1 MADENTTVS
10 DRTTVSILRPG
21 NLVPQSFHSAAEKKK
36 MAAARPID
44 YILDFI
50 GDRIG
55 GIKKKIKPKGIGS
68 RVLILKSM
76 TGSGKST
83 TIAPELY
90 NKYFRDSK
98 QLIVVTQPRVYT
110 TTTIPFQILRHYKS
124 IHLDENIGYI
134 TGAMKTSGSRGIS
147 FQTIGSFLMQ
157 FTMTEDEKIC
167 GKYGVVFVDEVH
179 VRDVQ
184 TDLVLFYIKQFLTRN
199 WKEERCPLFVLMS
212 ATFEP
217 KLFMDYYECP
227 REHYI
232 EVKGLS
238 YPIENLFSKYEL
250 CDYVA
255 YAADKALETHLD
267 NIAQVISG
275 EFYRDILIFVQG
287 KRDMKEIIKRLN
299 DFNTAVYEWEN
310 ADDNDHSVHASE
322 YAALIKTRIE
332 QNKIGGAVRGHDKGQ
347 RRGVN
352 YYVCPIGFDRST
364 YNTGSEDDRN
374 MAANIKS
381 ITVPIITAARPTK
394 AKRGGHDE
402 HSGVNHGEYNEHSE
416 SFGSINTSGMDLVHG
431 GYAAD
436 RANESAE
443 VARVK
448 PGRKII
454 VATNIVETGATINTL
469 RYCIDTGYAKVREFN
484 PTYSI
489 YLFINKNVT
498 QEAATQ
504 RKGRVGRLVEGTWM
518 PCYPQEIY
526 EKMPPQAHPQIMNSD
541 ITQNLLALIVAETET
556 ELIFTEGRAGKKN
569 NNFDMN
575 SYMINGEEMT
585 LKSAKE
591 FDAAA
596 LEFVQYPPADS
607 ICYSME
613 KLYGLG
619 FIDAQYR
626 PTLFGWFAHKIY
638 KLSIENIRMIF
649 AGFTHGANVLDLIT
663 IACMVNA
670 GFALRTKKNKPRD
683 PYTIGRGGARQ
694 NNDAAAVAKVLIGD
708 ELIEMLFIWY
718 EFMSL
723 VNRVTKVTKRS
734 DKKRTAFER
743 TLNTHKT
750 KKINI
755 SFDEL
760 NAWARENNYN
770 INLLYEI
777 SVLRDEVISNLLIL
791 GIDPYYNGLNLRRGT
806 YNLCEIWQRNDAE
819 GFEEV
824 CKIKKCIYDGYRYNT
839 AIYDDKAHAYITAY
853 SHVPLVIDSWVT
865 AGSRVPT
872 GTLTR
877 QRVTKHGGD
886 KRSESQDKRSESPD
900 DFVVIRPRSI
910 IVTTINLIDSYFNP
924 GKYEF
929 SASGVSALDSFVT
942 IDLDF

>member
-1 MADENTTVS
+1 MASESTTTTTTTTVS
-10 DRTTVSILRPG
+10 DRTTLSILRPG

-90 NKYFRDSK
+90 NKFFRDSK

-227 REHYI
+227 RDHYI

-267 NIAQVISG
+267 NIAQVVNG
-275 EFYRDILIFVQG
+275 DFYRDILIFVQG

-299 DFNTAVYEWEN
+299 EFNTAVYEWEN
-310 ADDNDHSVHASE
+310 ASADDSSARASE
-322 YAALIKTRIE
+322 YAALIKERIE
-332 QNKIGGAVRGHDKGQ
+332 KNKVGGGAARG
-347 RRGVN
+347 RAVN

-381 ITVPIITAARPTK
+381 ITVPIMAAVKPAKGRSAK
-394 AKRGGHDE
+394 AKRGGRDD
-402 HSGVNHGEYNEHSE
+402 HGEYNEHSE
-416 SFGSINTSGMDLVHG
+416 SFGSINTSGIGLVSG

-436 RANESAE
+436 RAGESAE
-443 VARVK
+443 IARVK

-504 RKGRVGRLVEGTWM
+504 RKGRVGRQVEGTWI

-556 ELIFTEGRAGKKN
+556 ELIFTERRGL
-569 NNFDMN
+569 DMH

-596 LEFVQYPPADS
+596 LDFVQYPPADS

-670 GFALRTKKNKPRD
+670 GFALRTKKNRPRD
-683 PYTIGRGGARQ
+683 PYTIGRAGTHHSE
-694 NNDAAAVAKVLIGD
+694 DAAAATAKVLIGD

-723 VNRVTKVTKRS
+723 VDRVTKVTKRG

-743 TLNTHKT
+743 TLDTHKT
-750 KKINI
+750 KKIDI

-760 NAWARENNYN
+760 NLWARENNYN

-777 SVLRDEVISNLLIL
+777 SVLRDEVISNLLML

-839 AIYDDKAHAYITAY
+839 AVYDDKAHAYVTAY

-865 AGSRVPT
+865 SGVRQHVTSGVR
-872 GTLTR
+872 TR
-877 QRVTKHGGD
+877 GGGKSQGKRSESPQG
-886 KRSESQDKRSESPD
+886 KRSESQD

-929 SASGVSALDSFVT
+929 SAGGVSALDGFIS